1 MKREKFLKM
10 IDEKME
16 EILKLLQSDT
26 KANWLKKMVLIN
38 TPSFFD
44 FSKFLIFLI
53 ELITEKVV
61 A

>member
-26 KANWLKKMVLIN
+26 KADWL
-38 TPSFFD
+38 
-44 FSKFLIFLI
+44 
-53 ELITEKVV
+53 
-61 A
+61 